1 MELNDVRVGLCVT
14 GSFCNFSKLDRSYT
28 KSKRK

>member
-1 MELNDVRVGLCVT
+1 MALNDIRVGLCVT

-28 KSKRK
+28 KS